1 MGFVYNV
8 FLPGLNK
15 NVWAKEITCRSY
27 KALIKSLYSKD
38 DESFI
43 LHSNN
48 IVEQIVPGILQGGLN
63 VIDKV
68 VLLVNAR
75 AVSVNPD
82 LKLTATCIQTK
93 QTFEYTVRLDEIF
106 NKLSTIQYSSQ
117 TIFGEITVYHSIAK
131 AKDEQWFLSKTP
143 EQLYT
148 CQLASCID
156 KIQTKNENIDFS
168 KLTFEDRCAIA
179 EKLPMQTT
187 TGILKHLLKVE
198 ENNTNCKL
206 LSIYSPFS
214 KQVAVETPLSID
226 TNILREFCKL
236 LFTDDLNNIYQ
247 LTFNLVSSL
256 GFNGEYIESLPPAEM
271 YLYWA
276 LHLQKENQQKEA
288 ERPGTS
294 SMFQGVPADI

>member
-1 MGFVYNV
+1 
-8 FLPGLNK
+8 
-15 NVWAKEITCRSY
+15 
-27 KALIKSLYSKD
+27 
-38 DESFI
+38 
-43 LHSNN
+43 
-48 IVEQIVPGILQGGLN
+48 
-63 VIDKV
+63 
-68 VLLVNAR
+68 
-75 AVSVNPD
+75 
-82 LKLTATCIQTK
+82 
-93 QTFEYTVRLDEIF
+93 
-106 NKLSTIQYSSQ
+106 
-117 TIFGEITVYHSIAK
+117 
-131 AKDEQWFLSKTP
+131 
-143 EQLYT
+143 
-148 CQLASCID
+148 
-156 KIQTKNENIDFS
+156 
-168 KLTFEDRCAIA
+168 
-179 EKLPMQTT
+179 MQTT